1 MILCRKIDE
10 VKNTLKNLK
19 KQCKSVGFVP
29 TMGYIHEGH
38 ISLVKKALEENDVV
52 IASIFVNPLQ
62 FGPNEDFAK
71 YPRNEKR
78 DLAILDS
85 NNVDIVFLPENDEMY
100 GNNFLT
106 KIRVDKLSDVLCGKS
121 RLGHFDGVCTVLS
134 KLFHIIEPDRAYFGL
149 KDYQQYIIV
158 KKMVSDLNFN
168 IKIVGLPIVRD
179 DDGLAIS
186 SRNIYLSPENRK
198 TALCLNKSF
207 NIVEN
212 LLKNGILEPSIIK
225 NKIKEYIL
233 GFKNTR
239 VDYIEIVDTETLE
252 PLNEFKENFLLAL
265 AVFIG
270 NTRLIDNRIFSL
282 KSYNC

>member
-10 VKNTLKNLK
+10 VKNILKNLK